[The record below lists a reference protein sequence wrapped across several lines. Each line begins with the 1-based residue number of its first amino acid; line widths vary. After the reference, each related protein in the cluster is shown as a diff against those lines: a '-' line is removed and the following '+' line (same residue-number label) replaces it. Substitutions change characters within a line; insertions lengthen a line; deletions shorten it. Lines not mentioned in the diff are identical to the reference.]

1 MSQNWQFTLNE
12 TSVHFLLAIKAR
24 DRQKLIHALEALAAE
39 PLQRGDFEGKD
50 DTGRSIQ
57 IKVAGSF
64 LISFWSDLFVREL
77 RIINIE
83 WI

>member
-1 MSQNWQFTLNE
+1 MPWKLSLP
-12 TSVHFLLAIKAR
+12 SLCKGAISR
-24 DRQKLIHALEALAAE
+24 E
-39 PLQRGDFEGKD
+39 KD

-64 LISFWSDLFVREL
+64 LISFWPDAFVREL
-77 RIINIE
+77 RVINIE

>member
-1 MSQNWQFTLNE
+1 MSEGWQFVLNE
-12 TSVHFLLAIKAR
+12 TSVHFLMGITGR
-24 DRQKLIHALEALAAE
+24 HRQQLIHALEALVAE

-50 DTGRSIQ
+50 NTGRSIQ
-57 IKVAGSF
+57 FKVAGLF
-64 LISFWSDLFVREL
+64 LISFWPDTFVREL

>member
-1 MSQNWQFTLNE
+1 MSQSWQFTLNE
-12 TSVHFLLAIKAR
+12 TSVHFLLAVRAR
-24 DRQKLIHALEALAAE
+24 ERQRLIHALEALPAE

-64 LISFWSDLFVREL
+64 LISFWPDAFVPEL
-77 RIINIE
+77 RVINIE

>member
-1 MSQNWQFTLNE
+1 L
-12 TSVHFLLAIKAR
+12 
-24 DRQKLIHALEALAAE
+24 QK
-39 PLQRGDFEGKD
+39 GDFEGKD
-50 DTGRSIQ
+50 ATGRPIQ

-64 LISFWSDLFVREL
+64 LISFWPDAFVREL